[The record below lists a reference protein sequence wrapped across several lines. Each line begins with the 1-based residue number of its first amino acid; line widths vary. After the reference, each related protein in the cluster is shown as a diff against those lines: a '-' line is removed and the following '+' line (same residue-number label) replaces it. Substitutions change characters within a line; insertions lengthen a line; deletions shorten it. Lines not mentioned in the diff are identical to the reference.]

1 MNVFYK
7 TILDMTNQFFV
18 AIILR
23 MTKVE
28 INDGKNSQTMLIV
41 ALDMDFRVGTGLFC
55 SNALCSRKFQIVKLR
70 LGFVEI

>member
-1 MNVFYK
+1 MNVFLK
-7 TILDMTNQFFV
+7 NNLRHDKSIFL